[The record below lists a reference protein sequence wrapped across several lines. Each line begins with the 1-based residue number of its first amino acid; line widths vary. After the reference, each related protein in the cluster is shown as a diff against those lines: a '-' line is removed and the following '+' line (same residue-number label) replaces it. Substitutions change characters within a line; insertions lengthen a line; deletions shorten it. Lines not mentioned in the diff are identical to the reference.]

1 VRPSLA
7 FDDAELFGGTV
18 EDADLADAATAPL
31 AAVATRVDPLRRLL
45 DPRFVDVTWNDEEGR
60 VYPGARHPKQ
70 IEAGSSTARSRWLF
84 WGNQTGKTTWGA
96 QEAAL
101 LALGRHPFLQRWQP
115 PLVGWASALTWE
127 LWENILL
134 PELLL
139 WIPQGR
145 IVRAPPPFRHSQVRS
160 IEIRADNGKIS
171 RIVGKAAQQGPALY
185 QSERLHF
192 FWGDEEHPKSI
203 RDEVQPRLLRNNG
216 VEWYTM
222 TPLKGLSWVYHQVY
236 KPFQEGKSDPAAHYV
251 SHAGVADNPSIS
263 AEAIA
268 FLTEELKHN
277 PSQLAARLHGTFMKP
292 EGLALPF
299 DETRNL
305 EDLSDGEMV
314 QLIRAGR
321 VYAGLDFGL
330 WRFAL
335 VVAVVDREGSMHV
348 VEELFSQRETTD
360 SRAKQLH
367 TLLVSLGAPRGTL
380 IAGDCANPQEILD
393 LNTALSKLKSPY
405 RVSGVTME
413 NKARIPGVK
422 RLENMLNRG
431 AMLIRRN
438 IAEKS
443 DWLLG
448 YNASKP
454 GIPMLG
460 SRLLW
465 EINSWAY
472 PVARDED
479 AIQKDDPDDRTA
491 DGADMMAALRYL
503 VMTWWN
509 PPKAPEAEAPD
520 PWSPEAMAA
529 SEEEFKYGRPAQ
541 PTSRRMGRIRNR

>member
-1 VRPSLA
+1 MLYSLA
-7 FDDAELFGGTV
+7 FDDADLFGGGV
-18 EDADLADAATAPL
+18 AVDDLADAATEPL
-31 AAVATRVDPLRRLL
+31 ALVATRIDPLRRLL
-45 DPRFVDVTWNDEEGR
+45 DPYFTDVTWSDEEGR
-60 VYPGARHPKQ
+60 IYPGARHGKQ
-70 IEAGSSTARSRWLF
+70 LEAGASTARARWLF

-101 LALGRHPFLQRWQP
+101 LALGRHPHLQRWQP
-115 PLVGWASALTWE
+115 PIVGWASALTWE

-139 WIPQGR
+139 WIPRDR
-145 IVRAPPPFRHSQVRS
+145 IIRAPQPYRHSQIRS
-160 IEIRADNGKIS
+160 IEIRADNGKVS

-192 FWGDEEHPKSI
+192 FWGDEEHPKVI

-216 VEWYTM
+216 LEWYTM

-236 KPFQEGKSDPAAHYV
+236 KPHQEGKSDPTAHYV

-277 PSQLAARLHGTFMKP
+277 PSQLAARLYGTFMKP
-292 EGLALPF
+292 EGLALPY
-299 DETRNL
+299 DEERNL
-305 EDLSDGEMV
+305 EDLTDTQVV

-335 VVAVVDREGSMHV
+335 VLAVVDREGVMHV
-348 VEELFSQRETTD
+348 VEEIFSQRETTD
-360 SRAKQLH
+360 ARAKLLH
-367 TLLVSLGAPRGTL
+367 DLLSSLGVPRGTL

-393 LNTALSKLKSPY
+393 LNTALAKLKSPY
-405 RVSGVTME
+405 RVVGVTME

-422 RLENMLNRG
+422 RLENMLSRG
-431 AMLIRRN
+431 SMQIRRE
-438 IAEKS
+438 IGAAMS
-443 DWLLG
+443 WLLG

-454 GIPMLG
+454 GMPMLG

-465 EINSWAY
+465 EIQSWAY
-472 PVARDED
+472 PIARDED
-479 AIQKDDPDDRTA
+479 QVQKDDPDDRTA

-509 PPKAPEAEAPD
+509 PPKAEKPEEPD
-520 PWSPEAMAA
+520 PWSAEAMAA
-529 SEEEFKYGRPAQ
+529 SEEEFKYDRPRQ
-541 PTSRRMGRIRNR
+541 HSRRLGRIRNR